1 MPNETILVVDDSIEI
16 VRVLREY
23 MLTPLG
29 YQVISA
35 ADGQS
40 GLDMALR
47 HTPDLIM
54 LDMHMPRMGG
64 VEVLTALRQ
73 TDCQAPVIFMTMHGS
88 EGIVAE
94 VFRLGVR
101 DYLAKPFTIIEV
113 QQAVDRALQ
122 ETRLIREREELTR
135 NLIASETVRQTAVT
149 LAHYINNQLMVLSGN
164 LILLQESLRQQ
175 LAQQPALL
183 KALQDSQA
191 SVAQIAAVIRVLQQT
206 TQAEQTTY
214 LGQTRMIDIE
224 AALREEM
231 ARIKTQQK
239 AQD

>member
-16 VRVLREY
+16 VRVLKEY
-23 MLTPLG
+23 MLAPLG

-64 VEVLTALRQ
+64 VEVLTTLRQ

-191 SVAQIAAVIRVLQQT
+191 SAAQIAAVIRVLQQT

-231 ARIKTQQK
+231 ARMKTQQK
-239 AQD
+239 TQD

>member
-1 MPNETILVVDDSIEI
+1 
-16 VRVLREY
+16 
-23 MLTPLG
+23 
-29 YQVISA
+29 
-35 ADGQS
+35 
-40 GLDMALR
+40 
-47 HTPDLIM
+47 
-54 LDMHMPRMGG
+54 
-64 VEVLTALRQ
+64 
-73 TDCQAPVIFMTMHGS
+73 
-88 EGIVAE
+88 
-94 VFRLGVR
+94 LGVR
-101 DYLAKPFTIIEV
+101 DYLAKPFTITEV

-175 LAQQPALL
+175 LSQQPALL

-191 SVAQIAAVIRVLQQT
+191 SAAQIAAVIRVLQQT

>member
-1 MPNETILVVDDSIEI
+1 
-16 VRVLREY
+16 
-23 MLTPLG
+23 
-29 YQVISA
+29 
-35 ADGQS
+35 
-40 GLDMALR
+40 
-47 HTPDLIM
+47 
-54 LDMHMPRMGG
+54 
-64 VEVLTALRQ
+64 
-73 TDCQAPVIFMTMHGS
+73 
-88 EGIVAE
+88 VAE

-191 SVAQIAAVIRVLQQT
+191 STAQIAAVIRVLQQT

-231 ARIKTQQK
+231 ARMKTQQK